1 MSIPPGIT
9 YSFQRLPHLLFPPLL
24 ICFSNKLS
32 GTYLGI
38 DFSNYV
44 LICASI
50 VALPLALLITV
61 VYSDYANNRDAAAL
75 GAVLPPQVRDKWP
88 GGLSLLSRFIDNFKR
103 GYPGMLHVSS

>member
-1 MSIPPGIT
+1 M
-9 YSFQRLPHLLFPPLL
+9 
-24 ICFSNKLS
+24 
-32 GTYLGI
+32 GI

-50 VALPLALLITV
+50 VALPLALLVTV

-103 GYPGMLHVSS
+103 GYPGTLHVSS